1 MADTAYSV
9 SPGLRARTTGPK
21 PIEKRST
28 STPNRLAT
36 AKCPSSCTK
45 TSTPI
50 ATENASTVTKREWM
64 SIITFSGP
72 WQDGVVV
79 REHDGEEEAVQP
91 VQNATV
97 SRDNPAGVLGSEGA
111 LEGRLAEVAEL
122 RQHADCGAQ
131 HERLAAPQLGEEDE
145 AADRRDHHRAGER
158 AERAL
163 DRLARADR
171 GGEWVAAEGAA
182 GEVATRVRSHRRV
195 DGEQHPAPAL
205 SVQQH
210 EVGCEEANVEHA
222 QEGEP
227 EAMHGT
233 RQIIGMEQR
242 EHEPANDR
250 QPETGAPQRG
260 LLRGDAAGDH
270 EPPQQA
276 RRALHGIAGQRHGE
290 VLEQA
295 HRRHRHDEAGEQ
307 GVRELPD
314 DQPEG
319 GQRDGRGDEPG
330 AEHLINSSGG
340 PSAARALRALRTN
353 ARAASAPRP
362 GPTPAR
368 LPPCA
373 A

>member
-9 SPGLRARTTGPK
+9 SPGLRARITGPK

-50 ATENASTVTKREWM
+50 ATENASTVNKREWM

-171 GGEWVAAEGAA
+171 GRELVAAEGAA
-182 GEVATRVRSHRRV
+182 GQIAARVRAHRRE
-195 DGEQHPAPAL
+195 DREQHPAPAEVVVGL
-205 SVQQH
+205 AQQH
-210 EVGCEEANVEHA
+210 EVGREEAHVEHA
-222 QEGEP
+222 PEGEA
-227 EAMHGT
+227 ETMHG
-233 RQIIGMEQR
+233 
-242 EHEPANDR
+242 
-250 QPETGAPQRG
+250 
-260 LLRGDAAGDH
+260 
-270 EPPQQA
+270 A
-276 RRALHGIAGQRHGE
+276 R
-290 VLEQA
+290 
-295 HRRHRHDEAGEQ
+295 
-307 GVRELPD
+307 
-314 DQPEG
+314 
-319 GQRDGRGDEPG
+319 
-330 AEHLINSSGG
+330 
-340 PSAARALRALRTN
+340 
-353 ARAASAPRP
+353 
-362 GPTPAR
+362 
-368 LPPCA
+368 
-373 A
+373 